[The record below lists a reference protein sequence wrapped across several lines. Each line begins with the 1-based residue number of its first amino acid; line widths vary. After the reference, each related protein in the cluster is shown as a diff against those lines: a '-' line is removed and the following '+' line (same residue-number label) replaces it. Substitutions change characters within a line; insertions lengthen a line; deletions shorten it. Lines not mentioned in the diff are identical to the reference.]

1 MVAAAQTP
9 PGPAAG
15 LDPYGQLI
23 RMLLPR
29 AQSIAIYGVGGQTLW
44 ASDGQDDPD
53 LHRLAQE
60 LVASG
65 AASPNDIDGATRHF
79 DGANA
84 YAFVL
89 RDAHGLPLAA
99 VTLLARESGDARPF
113 SLVLGLLR
121 PALECL
127 QRELGMKASLG
138 AMSRDLS
145 TRDRDLE
152 LLLDASADKSESARD
167 SDELARLVQAAVDH
181 LGCAIGALIIP
192 ERSVAIV
199 RAQRDQPK
207 GREAEIITRT
217 HRHLLTWAQ
226 LQRRT
231 MIVNKIS
238 SSSEKVPPYK
248 ILSVPVK
255 HLSHRVIGFL
265 ALFNKADGADFA
277 LRQTRLAELL
287 ARKVTSI
294 LLTNFD
300 AATGLLSRGAFEQ
313 QVDAL
318 LAAREKP
325 LNDAVVYLD
334 IDQMHVI
341 NENFGMHVGDETIAK
356 VAEVVRRRAPLGAL
370 AARISGD
377 RFALFLP
384 GTAAEAAG
392 EITEDIR
399 SSVAELTQQ
408 RNEGVLRVSLSAGV
422 APLPAD
428 SKHPLSHALA
438 TAEIASKAAKDH
450 GRDRVETYDSDDATM
465 IRRHGEVQ
473 MIATLR
479 DALAGDRFRLYA
491 QPILPLSAGPA
502 EPRFEILIRLLS
514 ESGELLPPSK
524 FLPAAESYQLMPA
537 IDQWVIENALSQ
549 LGAHAAALKG
559 RVARFAINLS
569 GQSVTDPETAR
580 TIETQIAAAGIP
592 SDIICFELTETAA
605 VSHLERAEA
614 FMQRVRN
621 LGCQFALDDF
631 GTGASSLAYLKSLPV
646 SVLKIDGSFVR
657 DAITNARSE
666 SMVKAVAQLARA
678 MGITTVAEYVETDEL
693 RMRMANLGVDYG
705 QGFAIGKPVPLTDV
719 LQDLSL
725 YELVAAGSGELP
737 PADAEEVLEAA
748 DMLPPLVPHET
759 TDAEPAALAAADAAG
774 GEDLADA
781 IQGEL
786 VAPDITLLVG

>member
-9 PGPAAG
+9 PPVSVG

-29 AQSIAIYGVGGQTLW
+29 AQSISVYGTGGQTFW

-53 LHRLAQE
+53 LHNLAQE
-60 LVASG
+60 LMAAG
-65 AASPNDIDGATRHF
+65 AATPNDIDGATRRF
-79 DGANA
+79 DGANG

-89 RDAHGLPLAA
+89 RDPQGLPLAT
-99 VTLLARESGDARPF
+99 VTLLARDNGEARPF

-138 AMSRDLS
+138 AMTRDLS

-152 LLLDASADKSESARD
+152 LLLDASADKGETARD
-167 SDELARLVQAAVDH
+167 TDELGRLVQAAVDH
-181 LGCAIGALIIP
+181 LNCSIGALIIP

-199 RAQRDQPK
+199 RTQRDQPR
-207 GREAEIITRT
+207 GQEADIITRT

-231 MIVNKIS
+231 MIVNKIAAAS
-238 SSSEKVPPYK
+238 DKVPPYK
-248 ILSVPVK
+248 ILSVPVR

-265 ALFNKADGADFA
+265 ALFNKSDGDDFE

-287 ARKVTSI
+287 ARKVSSI
-294 LLTNFD
+294 LLTNYD
-300 AATGLLSRGAFEQ
+300 ASTGLLSRGAFEQ

-318 LAAREKP
+318 LAARDTP
-325 LNDAVVYLD
+325 VPDAVVYLD

-370 AARISGD
+370 CARISGD
-377 RFALFLP
+377 RFAIFLA
-384 GTAAEAAG
+384 GASADAATEAAEG
-392 EITEDIR
+392 IR
-399 SSVAELTQQ
+399 TSVAELTQQ
-408 RNEGVLRVSLSAGV
+408 RTEGVLRVSLSAGV
-422 APLPAD
+422 AALPGD

-450 GRDRVETYDSDDATM
+450 GRDRVETFDNGDVSM
-465 IRRHGEVQ
+465 VRRHGEVQ
-473 MIATLR
+473 IIASLREAIAT
-479 DALAGDRFRLYA
+479 DRFRLYA
-491 QPILPLSAGPA
+491 QPILPLSVGPA
-502 EPRFEILIRLLS
+502 EPRFEILIRMLT
-514 ESGELLPPSK
+514 ETGELLPPAK

-537 IDQWVIENALSQ
+537 IDKWVVEHAMME
-549 LGAHAAALKG
+549 LGTHASVLKG

-569 GQSVTDPETAR
+569 GQSVSDPDSAGM
-580 TIETQIAAAGIP
+580 IEAALGAAGIP
-592 SDIICFELTETAA
+592 PDIICFELTETAA
-605 VSHLERAEA
+605 VTHLERAES
-614 FMQRVRN
+614 FMQRLRN

-657 DAITNARSE
+657 DAISNARSE

-693 RMRMANLGVDYG
+693 RIRMANLGVDYG
-705 QGFAIGKPVPLTDV
+705 QGFAIGKPIPLSDV
-719 LQDLSL
+719 LADLSL
-725 YELVAAGSGELP
+725 YELVAAGGGDFDTP
-737 PADAEEVLEAA
+737 EA
-748 DMLPPLVPHET
+748 P
-759 TDAEPAALAAADAAG
+759 ALAG
-774 GEDLADA
+774 
-781 IQGEL
+781 
-786 VAPDITLLVG
+786 

>member
-9 PGPAAG
+9 PAPAVG

-29 AQSIAIYGVGGQTLW
+29 AQSIAVYGMGGQTLW

-53 LHRLAQE
+53 LHTLAQE
-60 LVASG
+60 LMAAG
-65 AASPNDIDGATRHF
+65 AATPNDIDGATRRI

-89 RDAHGLPLAA
+89 RDPQGLPLAA
-99 VTLLARESGDARPF
+99 VTLLARDSGEARPF

-127 QRELGMKASLG
+127 QRELGTRASLG

-152 LLLDASADKSESARD
+152 LLLDASADKADTTRD
-167 SDELARLVQAAVDH
+167 TDELGRLVQAAVDH
-181 LGCAIGALIIP
+181 LACSIGALIIP

-199 RAQRDQPK
+199 RTQRDQPR
-207 GREAEIITRT
+207 GHEADIITRT

-231 MIVNKIS
+231 MIVNKIANAS
-238 SSSEKVPPYK
+238 DKIPPYK
-248 ILSVPVK
+248 ILSVPVR
-255 HLSHRVIGFL
+255 HLSARVIGFL
-265 ALFNKADGADFA
+265 ALFNKADGEDFE

-294 LLTNFD
+294 LLTNYD

-318 LAAREKP
+318 LATRETP
-325 LNDAVVYLD
+325 LPDAVVYLD

-341 NENFGMHVGDETIAK
+341 NENFGMHIGDETIAK

-377 RFALFLP
+377 RFALYL
-384 GTAAEAAG
+384 ANSSAEAAS
-392 EITEDIR
+392 ESAEHIR
-399 SSVAELTQQ
+399 ASVAELTQQ
-408 RNEGVLRVSLSAGV
+408 RAEGVLRVSLSAGV
-422 APLPAD
+422 AALPAN

-438 TAEIASKAAKDH
+438 TAEIASKAAKDR
-450 GRDRVETYDSDDATM
+450 GRDRVETFDNGDSTM
-465 IRRHGEVQ
+465 VRRHGEVQ
-473 MIATLR
+473 IIASLR
-479 DALAGDRFRLYA
+479 EAIAADRFRLYA
-491 QPILPLSAGPA
+491 QPILPLSVGPA

-514 ESGELLPPSK
+514 ETGELLPPAK

-537 IDQWVIENALSQ
+537 IDKWVIEHALTE
-549 LGAHAAALKG
+549 LGAHAETLKG
-559 RVARFAINLS
+559 RVARFSINLS
-569 GQSVTDPETAR
+569 GQSVMDPNTAGI
-580 TIETQIAAAGIP
+580 IETQLASAGIP
-592 SDIICFELTETAA
+592 PDIICFELTETAA
-605 VSHLERAEA
+605 VTNLERAEA
-614 FMQRVRN
+614 FMNRVRN

-657 DAITNARSE
+657 DAISNARSE

-678 MGITTVAEYVETDEL
+678 MGITTVAEFVETDEL
-693 RMRMANLGVDYG
+693 RIRMANLGVDYG
-705 QGFAIGKPVPLTDV
+705 QGFAIGKPIPLADV

-725 YELVAAGSGELP
+725 YELVAAGSSDFG
-737 PADAEEVLEAA
+737 AD
-748 DMLPPLVPHET
+748 DVP
-759 TDAEPAALAAADAAG
+759 ALAG
-774 GEDLADA
+774 
-781 IQGEL
+781 
-786 VAPDITLLVG
+786 